1 MAGISE
7 KSEPPVQQEPV
18 PLDTTDPASSNVTN
32 EQIKDDNPAA
42 ALVLTDSGPLE
53 GSDPPPNDSPLVTGP
68 PLVNESAVTD
78 QPVDDKQ
85 SKPSTPKNDE
95 EAVACECDGGGGG
108 GSGGTP
114 HPLKKEKSGSA
125 RKFRKAVARMTGL
138 HQVFSKR
145 KVTEQEGAEVD
156 QITVVS
162 ETDDSDDNT
171 SELEKGPPDTTVE
184 SKPEGENEESFC
196 TQVKKYYISIVTC
209 PCWFT
214 YCCAVAIYALCEP
227 VFTGCNRCFCK
238 IGFTLYMCI
247 SAYAQVVSR
256 IMVFC
261 GGISFEKIV
270 EGLTK
275 PSTAPDDTKEPLMG
289 EP

>member
-7 KSEPPVQQEPV
+7 QSEPPVQQEPAT
-18 PLDTTDPASSNVTN
+18 LDTTEPVSSNVTN

-42 ALVLTDSGPLE
+42 APVQTDSGPLE
-53 GSDPPPNDSPLVTGP
+53 GSDPPPNDGPLDTGP
-68 PLVNESAVTD
+68 PLVNESVVTD

-108 GSGGTP
+108 GAP
-114 HPLKKEKSGSA
+114 PPLKKEKNGSA

-145 KVTEQEGAEVD
+145 KVTEEEGAEVD
-156 QITVVS
+156 QSTIVS

-171 SELEKGPPDTTVE
+171 SELEKGPPDTTAE
-184 SKPEGENEESFC
+184 SRPEGETEESSY
-196 TQVKKYYISIVTC
+196 TQVAKKYMVDCVTC
-209 PCWFT
+209 PCWLT

-227 VFTGCNRCFCK
+227 IFTGCNRCFCK

-261 GGISFEKIV
+261 GHLSFE
-270 EGLTK
+270 GMTK
-275 PSTAPDDTKEPLMG
+275 YATTASDDTNEPLMG
-289 EP
+289 QP